1 MIATWII
8 AEAPGTVQTIM
19 SFFVKGGLFMW
30 PLLVCSIVS
39 VTTIILR
46 GIALREKNVMPLEI
60 QNEIERLA
68 PGESPERLARIV
80 HHDPSSLARIV
91 RVALQHLRWTRSEN
105 IEAVQTRARHEMVR
119 LERGL
124 VLLEVIVGIAPLI
137 GLIGTV
143 SGLIHVFASL
153 GLSAGAAD
161 AKRIALG
168 ISEALS
174 TTIFGLGISVP
185 SLIAFVY
192 FSKKVEVLSVEMES
206 LVTDL
211 LAKLYYGRVAGVRGK
226 TQVPAQTVTPAE
238 PTTPEIAPMA

>member
-1 MIATWII
+1 
-8 AEAPGTVQTIM
+8 
-19 SFFVKGGLFMW
+19 MW
-30 PLLVCSIVS
+30 PLLACSIVS
-39 VTTIILR
+39 LTTIILR
-46 GIALREKNVMPLEI
+46 TLALREKHVIPLTVV
-60 QNEIERLA
+60 NEMERLA
-68 PGESPERLARIV
+68 PGANPERLARMV
-80 HHDPSSLARIV
+80 HSDPTSLARIV
-91 RVALQHLRWTRSEN
+91 RVALAHLRWPRAEN
-105 IEAVQTRARHEMVR
+105 VEAVQTRARHEMVR

-124 VLLEVIVGIAPLI
+124 VVLEVIVGIAPLI

-174 TTIFGLGISVP
+174 TTIFGLGIAVP

-211 LAKLYYGRVAGVRGK
+211 LSKLYYGRWVS
-226 TQVPAQTVTPAE
+226 PATSRPAA
-238 PTTPEIAPMA
+238 PPAMPASIA

>member
-1 MIATWII
+1 MSVALII
-8 AEAPGTVQTIM
+8 AQMPEALQSVTG
-19 SFFVKGGLFMW
+19 FFTKGGIFMW

-39 VTTIILR
+39 VTLIILR
-46 GIALREKNVMPLEI
+46 ALALRDKNVLPLVIES
-60 QNEIERLA
+60 EMERLV
-68 PGESPERLARIV
+68 PGASAERLARIV

-91 RVALQHLRWTRSEN
+91 RVALQHLRWPRADN
-105 IEAVQTRARHEMVR
+105 VEAVQTRARHEMVR

-124 VLLEVIVGIAPLI
+124 VVLEVIVGIAPLI

-174 TTIFGLGISVP
+174 CTIFGLGIAVP

-192 FSKKVEVLSVEMES
+192 FSKRVEVLSVEMES

-211 LAKLYYGRVAGVRGK
+211 LSKLYYGRLAGETPVSRTTIPASAPVA
-226 TQVPAQTVTPAE
+226 
-238 PTTPEIAPMA
+238 